1 MCAVG
6 HVSRMC
12 SGDVQLGA
20 LAKLQYCSFSMAK
33 PKRLIRRGQASRP
46 QGALSGG
53 GERAQSGLTA
63 KSLGGQ
69 CSEISQNKRSDSA
82 QFVLL

>member
-1 MCAVG
+1 MTTIDGQKVLGGEYAQSVMFQ
-6 HVSRMC
+6 RMR

-46 QGALSGG
+46 QGALRGRKGAVWFDGQVSR
-53 GERAQSGLTA
+53 RAVFLNF
-63 KSLGGQ
+63 
-69 CSEISQNKRSDSA
+69 SE
-82 QFVLL
+82 

>member
-53 GERAQSGLTA
+53 REGAVWFDGQVSRRAVFLNF
-63 KSLGGQ
+63 
-69 CSEISQNKRSDSA
+69 SE
-82 QFVLL
+82 